1 MFDRSFAGKPL
12 KRAEMRRND
21 WWEQPRDEDGRFVSY
36 AELASI
42 EARERMKAEK
52 RKAQGRKN
60 MENLKA
66 LLIAWN
72 KNCEVESLPPGR
84 RII

>member
-1 MFDRSFAGKPL
+1 MFDRSFAGKPI
-12 KRAEMRRND
+12 KRAEMRRNE
-21 WWEQPRDEDGRFVSY
+21 WWDQPRGEAGRFMSY
-36 AELASI
+36 AELAEI
-42 EARERMKAEK
+42 EAQEKMKVEK

-66 LLIAWN
+66 FLIAWN